1 MSSPYRPREKFPIKA
16 WSYEGFE
23 IECTGELLNQ
33 LGAKLCVEGP
43 IKSGTSG
50 GPIVNIAGELISI
63 ASTVSVST
71 DDHPS
76 YGADPIIRRTLPE
89 FIRDQVV
96 MDESAGLLRKTF
108 VNLDLKPCED

>member
-1 MSSPYRPREKFPIKA
+1 MKA

-23 IECTGELLNQ
+23 IECTGELLNP

-50 GPIVNIAGELISI
+50 GPIVNIVGELISI
-63 ASTVSVST
+63 ASTVSVAT

-76 YGADPIIRRTLPE
+76 YGADPIIWRTLTK
-89 FIRDQVV
+89 FIRDQIV
-96 MDESAGLLRKTF
+96 MDESA
-108 VNLDLKPCED
+108 